1 MNRSRGSE
9 SRRPRTLDPP
19 EPECSSE
26 AYARFWVLFKV
37 FRARAPNKVQVLMI
51 PRRVVPKAVREMVV
65 GAALETCRSRVSQ
78 FVFAS
83 RLFANVG
90 TF

>member
-1 MNRSRGSE
+1 MNRARGSE

-26 AYARFWVLFKV
+26 AYALFWVLFKV
-37 FRARAPNKVQVLMI
+37 FRARAPNMAHMLMI
-51 PRRVVPKAVREMVV
+51 PRRVVPKAAREMVI
-65 GAALETCRSRVSQ
+65 GAEFEACRSRVSQ
-78 FVFAS
+78 FAFAS